1 MSATVI
7 SGQTI
12 PGPKPPLSAVTPKA
26 DKRGRG
32 WNVRYVPKQ
41 TFEVRFTPDRPLFGG
56 LRGASAFR
64 GPLLAGCT
72 RGEERNH
79 GAGERTGGE
88 EIQTCLETAGRILDP
103 ADDEGAD
110 ITAKVTDGIDQRDR
124 AGRSRAGEE
133 DRRHRPER
141 CTRTIN
147 TDRRRRHPEQ
157 GPIGRASPAGKDQAD
172 GGKGRGD
179 DEM

>member
-1 MSATVI
+1 MTRIFYKIILRARLALEFSH
-7 SGQTI
+7 G
-12 PGPKPPLSAVTPKA
+12 LCH
-26 DKRGRG
+26 
-32 WNVRYVPKQ
+32 KQ

-110 ITAKVTDGIDQRDR
+110 ITAKVTDGID
-124 AGRSRAGEE
+124 
-133 DRRHRPER
+133 
-141 CTRTIN
+141 
-147 TDRRRRHPEQ
+147 
-157 GPIGRASPAGKDQAD
+157 
-172 GGKGRGD
+172 
-179 DEM
+179 